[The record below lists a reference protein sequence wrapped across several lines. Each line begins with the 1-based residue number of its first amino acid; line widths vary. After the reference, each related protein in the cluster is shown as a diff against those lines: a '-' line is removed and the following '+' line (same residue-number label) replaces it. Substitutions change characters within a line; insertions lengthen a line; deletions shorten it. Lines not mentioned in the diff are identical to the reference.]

1 MVIFGDV
8 ITRKQ
13 RIGRSFSSAASGVNT
28 FTRSEKPGEAGG
40 SIKEF
45 IMDISYDDLEK
56 LSLCETAEACWY
68 ANKRDKAEN
77 QRH

>member
-1 MVIFGDV
+1 MVMFGDV
-8 ITRKQ
+8 MTRKQ

-45 IMDISYDDLEK
+45 IMNIFDPFQK
-56 LSLCETAEACWY
+56 LSLCETAEVC
-68 ANKRDKAEN
+68 
-77 QRH
+77 